1 MSLWSQQKLW
11 GLTETK
17 DIETLEK
24 VYGLLTQ
31 KRFEF
36 IANFA
41 KYVHKKLPDFCEY
54 EG

>member
-1 MSLWSQQKLW
+1 M
-11 GLTETK
+11 TETK

-31 KRFEF
+31 KGLNSLLNLQKIF
-36 IANFA
+36 I
-41 KYVHKKLPDFCEY
+41 KKLPDFCEC